1 MLDLYLKRY
10 PFTSTYFCP
19 PPDDGDEDEDEE
31 EKPPAGGGK
40 KNEDPPA
47 DEDPAKDRDKWKALA
62 RKHEKAAEA
71 GKEAMK
77 KLKEMEDADKTE
89 LQKLQE
95 KTAASEAAAANA
107 TMELTR
113 IRVALRK
120 GLTESQAKR
129 LQGSTEEELEADA
142 DEFLKDLAPKGST
155 EDNSQRRTPQERL
168 RSGNKPQGEPEGEND
183 PRKLAAQVSR
193 R

>member
-1 MLDLYLKRY
+1 MLDILLRRY
-10 PFTSTYFCP
+10 PYSSHLFTFMTT
-19 PPDDGDEDEDEE
+19 DKGGKEEEDEE
-31 EKPPAGGGK
+31 EDPPAGGDKGGEEA
-40 KNEDPPA
+40 EDS
-47 DEDPAKDRDKWKALA
+47 AKEAAKWKALA
-62 RKHEKAAEA
+62 RKHEKEA
-71 GKEAMK
+71 LAGREAQK

-107 TMELTR
+107 TLELTR
-113 IRVALRK
+113 IRVAIRK

-129 LQGSTEEELEADA
+129 LQGTTEEELEADA
-142 DEFLKDLAPKGST
+142 EEFLKDLKPSEESGNHS
-155 EDNSQRRTPQERL
+155 NLRRTPQERL
-168 RSGNKPQGEPEGEND
+168 RSGNRPSDEPEGEND